1 MSNVETTDERQ
12 GWDVF
17 WRGSLAGAAFEG
29 QGVSHPA
36 ISRFWTQQFEKARQ
50 KFVAPQLI
58 DLASGTGAVLEH
70 ARSAFSDDAPRFTS
84 IDLSP
89 SAARILRQRAPDV
102 LAVIADVGNLPFFSG
117 RFDIVTSQFE

>member
-1 MSNVETTDERQ
+1 MSSVETTDDRQ

-36 ISRFWTQQFEKARQ
+36 IRQFWTQQFEIARQ
-50 KFVAPQLI
+50 KYVAPQMI

-70 ARSAFSDDAPRFTS
+70 ASEIFSDGAPRFTS

-89 SAARILRQRAPDV
+89 AAARPQAYCQPQLFRVRRPRNRAGGR
-102 LAVIADVGNLPFFSG
+102 LAGFLPA
-117 RFDIVTSQFE
+117 